1 MGGPPPHLNSFSFKI
16 FWKFILFYFILFFGP
31 ARERKSSSSRSVCVC
46 VGNSH
51 QTLLFFSLSLS
62 VMMALRNHL
71 WAGVYNIRARA
82 RIYFNSFL
90 SRGTRYFIFFFFCE
104 KINK

>member
-1 MGGPPPHLNSFSFKI
+1 MYMSCSPAAVRK
-16 FWKFILFYFILFFGP
+16 KKMYFILFYFL
-31 ARERKSSSSRSVCVC
+31 ARLERERALVVGVCVC
-46 VGNSH
+46 V
-51 QTLLFFSLSLS
+51 LVIVIKLFSSSLSLS

-104 KINK
+104 KINKLFIWKK